1 MILHGGVGK
10 ERKGLFAVLGD
21 KSKEHQQ
28 PGFETKMRKR
38 KRRKYRELWSKKEK
52 GNLMLCKTKK
62 CEFQRWFDKKS
73 LKWENNRVFFLGLLV
88 QCEMFFI

>member
-38 KRRKYRELWSKKEK
+38 RRKYRELWSRKERGK
-52 GNLMLCKTKK
+52 PYAVQKPKVWNLTLL
-62 CEFQRWFDKKS
+62 QRKIK
-73 LKWENNRVFFLGLLV
+73 
-88 QCEMFFI
+88 